1 MSLFLRGLEGIIL
14 VNTSLLESFWYEAT
28 WVMRK
33 IDESSR
39 SKSER
44 EEKSRDDLPS
54 TYARLTF
61 RSRYSWSSAVKT
73 VPFKRELG
81 VLHPPR
87 LPLLLAPAQVIA
99 TDLIG
104 HRL

>member
-1 MSLFLRGLEGIIL
+1 
-14 VNTSLLESFWYEAT
+14 
-28 WVMRK
+28 MRK

-61 RSRYSWSSAVKT
+61 RSRYSWSSGARRFAPAKVAT
-73 VPFKRELG
+73 FTCVDFSEGLSLSLSL
-81 VLHPPR
+81 V
-87 LPLLLAPAQVIA
+87 APAQVIA
-99 TDLIG
+99 TDPVG